1 VCDIKRRGKV
11 TQKEWS
17 DFYLS
22 FITPFEE
29 ADAEPRDGVLDEEE
43 VKKSLE
49 DIKVFIISQDV
60 WETIVNGP
68 REHYLTEILETL
80 TSRT

>member
-29 ADAEPRDGVLDEEE
+29 ADAEPRDGVLDE
-43 VKKSLE
+43 
-49 DIKVFIISQDV
+49 
-60 WETIVNGP
+60 
-68 REHYLTEILETL
+68 
-80 TSRT
+80 

>member
-1 VCDIKRRGKV
+1 MFEVCDIKRRGKV

-49 DIKVFIISQDV
+49 DIKVL
-60 WETIVNGP
+60 
-68 REHYLTEILETL
+68 R
-80 TSRT
+80 

>member
-1 VCDIKRRGKV
+1 VSDIKRRGKV

-22 FITPFEE
+22 FVTPFEE

-49 DIKVFIISQDV
+49 DIPDV
-60 WETIVNGP
+60 YNSIMNGP
-68 REHYLTEILETL
+68 REHYLTEIMETL

>member
-49 DIKVFIISQDV
+49 DIKDV